1 MCCVNILLKKK
12 KTKTKSICHISYSVE
27 SWRVGMSILFVFW
40 GSLFLVLFCGIG
52 LILFACFLNA
62 SLFASCITWE
72 PLDLELKF

>member
-1 MCCVNILLKKK
+1 
-12 KTKTKSICHISYSVE
+12 
-27 SWRVGMSILFVFW
+27 MSILFVFW

-52 LILFACFLNA
+52 LILFACFLNT